1 MAESRMDHV
10 PRVSMGSNLPLQ
22 APGKRN
28 PFTDEAYQAEAGP
41 DSFPPLPCPD
51 FPAREP
57 CPMFNVALSVVDWE
71 PDISRTR

>member
-51 FPAREP
+51 F
-57 CPMFNVALSVVDWE
+57 
-71 PDISRTR
+71 SR